1 MSVFRCYGSEP
12 PLSPRNEPIHN
23 QTSNTTRATQSFC
36 PPLEESYARMS
47 TPQSNHLLTPN
58 LLGRLER
65 MELVSRKVFRGR
77 MKGERK
83 SKRKGQSVEFH
94 DFRNYV
100 AGDDL
105 RLIDWNL
112 YARLDQLFLK
122 LFQEEEDLH
131 FYALIDASESM
142 NFGTPTKLHVAKQLA
157 AALGYVGLC
166 RADRVSVQAL
176 GPMGRQA
183 PALRGRASLWKML
196 NYLDQVDSGQ
206 NVSLF
211 EGVKDF
217 SLRNSG
223 TGVAVLISD
232 LMDKEGYES
241 ALRMLIGRRMD
252 VFVMHVLSPEEI
264 DPPIRGDRRLI
275 DVEDGDSAEITLNNY
290 ALQKYQETV
299 ASFISSI
306 KQFCAKRSIVYLPVR
321 TETPVETIVTK
332 YLRERGV
339 VR

>member
-1 MSVFRCYGSEP
+1 MINS
-12 PLSPRNEPIHN
+12 SP
-23 QTSNTTRATQSFC
+23 SSA
-36 PPLEESYARMS
+36 
-47 TPQSNHLLTPN
+47 LLTPD
-58 LLGRLER
+58 LLARLER
-65 MELVSRKVFRGR
+65 LELVSRKVFRGR

-100 AGDDL
+100 PGDDL

-131 FYALIDASESM
+131 FYALVDASESM
-142 NFGTPTKLHVAKQLA
+142 NFGSPTKLHVAKQLA

-166 RADRVSVQAL
+166 RADRISVQAL
-176 GPMGRQA
+176 GPPGRRA
-183 PALRGRASLWKML
+183 PVLRGRASLWKML
-196 NYLDQVDSGQ
+196 QYLDSVDSGH

-211 EGVKDF
+211 DGIRDF
-217 SLRNSG
+217 SIRNSG
-223 TGVAVLISD
+223 SGVVVLLSD
-232 LMDKEGYES
+232 LMDKQGYES
-241 ALRMLIGRRMD
+241 ALRMLVGRRMD

-264 DPPIRGDRRLI
+264 DPPLRGDRRLI
-275 DVEDGDSAEITLNNY
+275 DIEDGDAAEITINAY
-290 ALQKYQETV
+290 AIEKYKETV
-299 ASFISSI
+299 RTFVNSV
-306 KQFCAKRSIVYLPVR
+306 KTFCNRRSIVYIPVR

>member
-1 MSVFRCYGSEP
+1 MSTAQSIP
-12 PLSPRNEPIHN
+12 LLSPE
-23 QTSNTTRATQSFC
+23 
-36 PPLEESYARMS
+36 
-47 TPQSNHLLTPN
+47 LLA
-58 LLGRLER
+58 RLER
-65 MELVSRKVFRGR
+65 LELVSRKVFRGR
-77 MKGERK
+77 MKGERR

-100 AGDDL
+100 PGDDL

-131 FYALIDASESM
+131 FYSMIDASESM
-142 NFGTPTKLHVAKQLA
+142 NFGDPTKLHVAKQLA

-176 GPMGRQA
+176 GPPGRRA
-183 PALRGRASLWKML
+183 PVLRGRASLWKML
-196 NYLDQVDSGQ
+196 QYLDSVDSGH
-206 NVSLF
+206 NVSLY
-211 EGVKDF
+211 EGVRDF
-217 SLRNSG
+217 SVRNSG

-232 LMDKEGYES
+232 LMDKSGYES

-264 DPPIRGDRRLI
+264 DPPLRGDRRLI
-275 DVEDGDSAEITLNNY
+275 DIEDGDAAEITINAY
-290 ALQKYQETV
+290 ALEKYQETV
-299 ASFISSI
+299 KSFIGSI
-306 KQFCAKRSIVYLPVR
+306 KTFCARRSIVYIPVR
-321 TETPVETIVTK
+321 TDTPVETIVTK

>member
-1 MSVFRCYGSEP
+1 MSNRQEAPLLP
-12 PLSPRNEPIHN
+12 PS
-23 QTSNTTRATQSFC
+23 
-36 PPLEESYARMS
+36 
-47 TPQSNHLLTPN
+47 

-100 AGDDL
+100 PGDDL

-157 AALGYVGLC
+157 AALGYVGMC

-176 GPMGRQA
+176 GPMGRRA
-183 PALRGRASLWKML
+183 PVLRGRASYGKCLTTSTTWKA
-196 NYLDQVDSGQ
+196 
-206 NVSLF
+206 
-211 EGVKDF
+211 
-217 SLRNSG
+217 G
-223 TGVAVLISD
+223 TTYPCW
-232 LMDKEGYES
+232 KGYGTFRSVTQER
-241 ALRMLIGRRMD
+241 ALR
-252 VFVMHVLSPEEI
+252 
-264 DPPIRGDRRLI
+264 
-275 DVEDGDSAEITLNNY
+275 Y
-290 ALQKYQETV
+290 
-299 ASFISSI
+299 
-306 KQFCAKRSIVYLPVR
+306 
-321 TETPVETIVTK
+321 
-332 YLRERGV
+332 
-339 VR
+339 

>member
-1 MSVFRCYGSEP
+1 MSNASAADP
-12 PLSPRNEPIHN
+12 LLSPE
-23 QTSNTTRATQSFC
+23 
-36 PPLEESYARMS
+36 
-47 TPQSNHLLTPN
+47 LLA
-58 LLGRLER
+58 RLER

-131 FYALIDASESM
+131 VYVLIDASESM
-142 NFGTPTKLHVAKQLA
+142 NFGDPNKLTVAKQLG

-176 GPMGRQA
+176 GPPGRRA
-183 PALRGRASLWKML
+183 PVLRGRASLWKML
-196 NYLDQVDSGQ
+196 QYLDSFDSGH
-206 NVSLF
+206 NVSLSDGIK
-211 EGVKDF
+211 EF
-217 SLRNSG
+217 SIRNTG
-223 TGVAVLISD
+223 TGVVVLLSD
-232 LMDKEGYES
+232 LMDKQGYES
-241 ALRMLIGRRMD
+241 ALRMLVGRRMD

-264 DPPIRGDRRLI
+264 DPPLRGDRRLI
-275 DVEDGDSAEITLNNY
+275 DVEDGDSAEITVNAY
-290 ALQKYQETV
+290 AIEKYKETV
-299 ASFISSI
+299 RSFIGGI
-306 KQFCAKRSIVYLPVR
+306 KSFCSRRSISYIPVR
-321 TETPVETIVTK
+321 TETSVETIVTK

>member
-1 MSVFRCYGSEP
+1 
-12 PLSPRNEPIHN
+12 
-23 QTSNTTRATQSFC
+23 
-36 PPLEESYARMS
+36 
-47 TPQSNHLLTPN
+47 
-58 LLGRLER
+58 
-65 MELVSRKVFRGR
+65 
-77 MKGERK
+77 
-83 SKRKGQSVEFH
+83 
-94 DFRNYV
+94 
-100 AGDDL
+100 
-105 RLIDWNL
+105 
-112 YARLDQLFLK
+112 
-122 LFQEEEDLH
+122 
-131 FYALIDASESM
+131 M

-183 PALRGRASLWKML
+183 PVLRGRASLWKML
-196 NYLDQVDSGQ
+196 NYLDLVESGH

-211 EGVKDF
+211 DGVKDF

-232 LMDKEGYES
+232 LMDKQGYES

-299 ASFISSI
+299 SSFIGST
-306 KQFCAKRSIVYLPVR
+306 KTFCAKRSIAYVPVR

>member
-12 PLSPRNEPIHN
+12 HLSPRNEPIHN
-23 QTSNTTRATQSFC
+23 HTSNTTRANKSFC
-36 PPLEESYARMS
+36 PRLEESYARMS
-47 TPQSNHLLTPN
+47 TPQSNQLLTPN

-142 NFGTPTKLHVAKQLA
+142 NFGTPTKLQVAKQLA

>member
-1 MSVFRCYGSEP
+1 MSTAQNTQL
-12 PLSPRNEPIHN
+12 LSP
-23 QTSNTTRATQSFC
+23 A
-36 PPLEESYARMS
+36 
-47 TPQSNHLLTPN
+47 LLA
-58 LLGRLER
+58 RLER

-94 DFRNYV
+94 DFRHYV
-100 AGDDL
+100 TGDDL

-142 NFGTPTKLHVAKQLA
+142 NFGNPTKLHVAKQLA
-157 AALGYVGLC
+157 ASLGYVGLC

-176 GPMGRQA
+176 GPPGRLA
-183 PALRGRASLWKML
+183 PVLRGRGSLWKML
-196 NYLDQVDSGQ
+196 NYLDSVDSGH
-206 NVSLF
+206 NVSLY

-232 LMDKEGYES
+232 LMDKDGYES

-264 DPPIRGDRRLI
+264 DPPLRGDRRLI
-275 DVEDGDSAEITLNNY
+275 DIEDGDAAEITINAY
-290 ALQKYQETV
+290 ALQKYKETV
-299 ASFISSI
+299 KSFIGSAKS
-306 KQFCAKRSIVYLPVR
+306 FCEKRSIMYVPVG
-321 TETPVETIVTK
+321 TETPLETIVTK

>member
-1 MSVFRCYGSEP
+1 M
-12 PLSPRNEPIHN
+12 
-23 QTSNTTRATQSFC
+23 NTTRTDQ
-36 PPLEESYARMS
+36 
-47 TPQSNHLLTPN
+47 LLSPA
-58 LLGRLER
+58 LLAKLER

-100 AGDDL
+100 PGDDL

-131 FYALIDASESM
+131 FYAMIDASESM
-142 NFGTPTKLHVAKQLA
+142 NFGNPTKLQVAKQLA

-176 GPMGRQA
+176 GPPGRHA
-183 PALRGRASLWKML
+183 PVLRGRASLWKML
-196 NYLDQVDSGQ
+196 NYLDEVDSGH
-206 NVSLF
+206 NVSLYD
-211 EGVKDF
+211 GVKDF
-217 SLRNSG
+217 SNRNSG

-232 LMDKEGYES
+232 LMDKNGYET
-241 ALRMLIGRRMD
+241 ALRMLIGRQMD

-264 DPPIRGDRRLI
+264 DPPLRGDRRLI
-275 DVEDGDSAEITLNNY
+275 DIEDGDAAEVTINTY
-290 ALQKYQETV
+290 VLQKYQETV
-299 ASFISSI
+299 KSFIGSV
-306 KQFCAKRSIVYLPVR
+306 KTFCAKRSIVYLPVR

>member
-1 MSVFRCYGSEP
+1 MSNRQEAPLLP
-12 PLSPRNEPIHN
+12 PS
-23 QTSNTTRATQSFC
+23 
-36 PPLEESYARMS
+36 
-47 TPQSNHLLTPN
+47 

-100 AGDDL
+100 PGDDL

-157 AALGYVGLC
+157 AALGYVGMC

-176 GPMGRQA
+176 GPMGRRA
-183 PALRGRASLWKML
+183 TVLRGRASLWKML
-196 NYLDQVDSGQ
+196 DYLDDVESGH
-206 NVSLF
+206 NVSLL
-211 EGVKDF
+211 EGVRDF
-217 SLRNSG
+217 SIRNSG

-241 ALRMLIGRRMD
+241 ALRMLVGRRMD

-264 DPPIRGDRRLI
+264 DPPLRGDRRLI
-275 DVEDGDSAEITLNNY
+275 DVEDGDSSEITLNNH
-290 ALQKYQETV
+290 ALQKYKETV
-299 ASFISSI
+299 TSFISGI
-306 KQFCAKRSIVYLPVR
+306 KNFCSKRSITYLPVQ

-332 YLRERGV
+332 YLRQRGV

>member
-1 MSVFRCYGSEP
+1 M
-12 PLSPRNEPIHN
+12 
-23 QTSNTTRATQSFC
+23 NTTRTDQ
-36 PPLEESYARMS
+36 
-47 TPQSNHLLTPN
+47 LLSPA
-58 LLGRLER
+58 LLAKLER

-100 AGDDL
+100 PGDDL

-131 FYALIDASESM
+131 FYAMIDASESM
-142 NFGTPTKLHVAKQLA
+142 NFGNPTKLHVAKQLA

-176 GPMGRQA
+176 GPPGRHA
-183 PALRGRASLWKML
+183 PVLRGRASLWKML
-196 NYLDQVDSGQ
+196 NYLDEVDSGH
-206 NVSLF
+206 NVSLYD
-211 EGVKDF
+211 GVKDF
-217 SLRNSG
+217 SNRNSG

-232 LMDKEGYES
+232 LMDKNGYET
-241 ALRMLIGRRMD
+241 ALRMLIGRQMD

-264 DPPIRGDRRLI
+264 DPPLRGDRRLI
-275 DVEDGDSAEITLNNY
+275 DIEDGDAAEVTINTY
-290 ALQKYQETV
+290 VLQKYQETV
-299 ASFISSI
+299 KSFIGSV
-306 KQFCAKRSIVYLPVR
+306 KTFCAKRSIVYLPVR

>member
-1 MSVFRCYGSEP
+1 M
-12 PLSPRNEPIHN
+12 
-23 QTSNTTRATQSFC
+23 NTTRTDQ
-36 PPLEESYARMS
+36 
-47 TPQSNHLLTPN
+47 LLSPA
-58 LLGRLER
+58 LLAKLER

-100 AGDDL
+100 PGDDL

-142 NFGTPTKLHVAKQLA
+142 NFGNPTKLQVAKQLA

-176 GPMGRQA
+176 GPPGRHA
-183 PALRGRASLWKML
+183 PVLRGRASLWKML
-196 NYLDQVDSGQ
+196 NYLDEVDSGH
-206 NVSLF
+206 NVSLYD
-211 EGVKDF
+211 GVKDF
-217 SLRNSG
+217 SNRNSG

-232 LMDKEGYES
+232 LMDKNGYET
-241 ALRMLIGRRMD
+241 ALRMLIGRQMD

-264 DPPIRGDRRLI
+264 DPPLRGDRRLI
-275 DVEDGDSAEITLNNY
+275 DIEDGDAAEVTINTY
-290 ALQKYQETV
+290 VLQKYQETV
-299 ASFISSI
+299 KSFIGSV
-306 KQFCAKRSIVYLPVR
+306 KTFCAKRSIVYLPVR

>member
-1 MSVFRCYGSEP
+1 MSTSKEIP
-12 PLSPRNEPIHN
+12 LLSP
-23 QTSNTTRATQSFC
+23 S
-36 PPLEESYARMS
+36 LLARL
-47 TPQSNHLLTPN
+47 Q
-58 LLGRLER
+58 R

-100 AGDDL
+100 PGDDL

-157 AALGYVGLC
+157 AALGYVGMC

-176 GPMGRQA
+176 GPLSRHA
-183 PALRGRASLWKML
+183 PILRGRASLYKML
-196 NYLDQVDSGQ
+196 NYLDSVDSGH

-211 EGVKDF
+211 DGVKDF
-217 SLRNSG
+217 SLRNTG

-232 LMDKEGYES
+232 LMDKQGYES

-252 VFVMHVLSPEEI
+252 VFVMHVLSPEEL

-299 ASFISSI
+299 SSFIGSI
-306 KQFCAKRSIVYLPVR
+306 KTFCAKRSIAYLPVQ
-321 TETPVETIVTK
+321 TDTPVETIVTK